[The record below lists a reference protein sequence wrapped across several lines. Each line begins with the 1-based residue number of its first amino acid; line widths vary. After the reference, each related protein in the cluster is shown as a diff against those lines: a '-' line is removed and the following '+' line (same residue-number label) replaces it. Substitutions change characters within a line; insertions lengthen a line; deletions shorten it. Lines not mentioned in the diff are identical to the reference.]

1 MKSIVSL
8 GAIAVAAAGTPQAL
22 SPGVMLSVQNLRIT
36 PAKVTGGA
44 IVANTGFI
52 YIGTAT
58 MNKATGAGV
67 YMVLAPL
74 QTNISGVEINFG
86 DVMDL
91 SNVYIDADTTGD
103 GAIVGYLQ
111 TS

>member
-1 MKSIVSL
+1 MKSIRSI
-8 GAIAVAAAGTPQAL
+8 GAIVVAASGTPQAL

-36 PAKVTGGA
+36 PCKIAGGVIA
-44 IVANTGFI
+44 ANTGFI
-52 YIGTAT
+52 YIGSAT
-58 MNKATGAGV
+58 MNITTGVGV

-91 SNVYIDADTTGD
+91 SNVYIDADNTGD

-111 TS
+111 TT